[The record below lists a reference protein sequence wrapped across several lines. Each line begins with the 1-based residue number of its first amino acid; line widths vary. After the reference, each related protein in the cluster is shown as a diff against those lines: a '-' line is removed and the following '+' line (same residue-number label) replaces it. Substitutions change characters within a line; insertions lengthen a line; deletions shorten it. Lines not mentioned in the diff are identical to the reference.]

1 VVSKKARKK
10 SSQTTSAQQQEAAAR
25 RRSVA
30 APAGRNR
37 VVPPPAPKPDAPGQ
51 PAPAREI
58 RHYLDVSAVRI
69 QDWLTRTPDLKFRRG
84 ASVLL
89 TEATARDA
97 VDGEMPP
104 GMRWNDQAGELDGV
118 VTLVV
123 EDSVADDEV
132 EACLEAAAHAVAGRM
147 RAIMPYCPVQA
158 VSGQGDSYAAAYEE
172 MEQAR
177 RDGSYL
183 ADSPPVPPEVILAKP
198 CDQCRSAAAVR
209 QGITIIAAEPR
220 KDLCLDCH
228 ARFDAAGGTKGDDH
242 RRRSP
247 QPERRMKEALQAA
260 GMQVTGFPDNF
271 KAMAAAGQHDKDD
284 AATQL
289 ALIYAD
295 GNKVGAFLSE
305 AARYARRGGSPAKA
319 DIVPALDHATVT
331 ALADAIMNR
340 FGGWSRPPVLAN
352 LAGGDDLLVSVPA
365 IDAWLFVR
373 TLLEAFGTRLE
384 EGTRGWPKPVR
395 ELVPSLSAGLVFHHL
410 TAPFSDV
417 LRIAEGQLDLAKK
430 AGRGEGPAVAFLD
443 LTADGGHEPPGRE
456 PLTLA
461 YLTRNGGLLERIE
474 RIPKSR
480 RETLVTLHR
489 QAFETDVTGGR
500 ADAETP
506 GEEFIRRLTDLDN
519 RPLWEAA
526 AGRGAGPD
534 DARRA
539 IAGRPETLDE
549 LRRLLDVARYWHTAP
564 RAETAP
570 RIPEAVMA

>member
-1 VVSKKARKK
+1 MSKKTHKK
-10 SSQTTSAQQQEAAAR
+10 GNQTTRAQQQEAAAR
-25 RRSVA
+25 RRSVG
-30 APAGRNR
+30 APAGRDR
-37 VVPPPAPKPDAPGQ
+37 SVPPLAPQPDSPGQ
-51 PAPAREI
+51 PAPIKEI

-89 TEATARDA
+89 TEATARDV
-97 VDGEMPP
+97 VDGELPP

-118 VTLVV
+118 VALVV
-123 EDSVADDEV
+123 KDSVADDDV
-132 EACLEAAAHAVAGRM
+132 EDCLKAAAHAVARRM
-147 RAIMPYCPVQA
+147 RASMPYCPIQA
-158 VSGQGDSYAAAYEE
+158 VSGRGDSYAAAYEE
-172 MEQAR
+172 MEQVR
-177 RDGSYL
+177 RDGRYL

-209 QGITIIAAEPR
+209 QGITIIAAGPR

-228 ARFDAAGGTKGDDH
+228 ARFEAAGGTKDDQL
-242 RRRSP
+242 RRSP
-247 QPERRMKEALQAA
+247 RPERRMKEALQAA
-260 GMQVTGFPDNF
+260 GLQVKGFPDNF
-271 KAMAAAGQHDKDD
+271 KTMATAGQHDQDD

-305 AARYARRGGSPAKA
+305 AARYARRGGSPAKS
-319 DIVPALDHATVT
+319 DIVPALDQATVS
-331 ALADAIMNR
+331 ALADAVINR
-340 FGGWSRPPVLAN
+340 FRGWSRPPVLAN

-384 EGTRGWPKPVR
+384 VGTRGWPRPVR
-395 ELVPSLSAGLVFHHL
+395 ELLPSLSAGLVFHHL

-417 LRIAEGQLDLAKK
+417 LRIAEGQLEAAKK
-430 AGRGEGPAVAFLD
+430 AGRGQGPTVAFLD

-461 YLTRNGGLLERIE
+461 YLVRNGGLLERLE
-474 RIPKSR
+474 QVPKSR

-489 QAFETDVTGGR
+489 QAFETGASSGR

-506 GEEFIRRLTDLDN
+506 GEEFIRRVTDLDN
-519 RPLWEAA
+519 RPLWEAV

-539 IAGRPETLDE
+539 LTERPETLDE

-564 RAETAP
+564 RAETAQ
-570 RIPEAVMA
+570 RVPEAVMA